1 MATTSSI
8 SGGGIDVDAIVNGL
22 MTIERLPLDQ
32 LTKKQTS
39 YQSKITA
46 LGTLQ
51 SKVDALQT
59 AAKNLGSSSTSSL
72 TSFKTTSSDSS
83 ILSATAGSIRMLD
96 KNLSEHRSELA
107 RQMKPGEEPRPKK
120 VTTVGKTWGYGNLP
134 PELE

>member
-8 SGGGIDVDAIVNGL
+8 SGGGIDVDAVVGGL
-22 MTIERLPLDQ
+22 MTIARLPLDQ
-32 LTKKQTS
+32 LTKKQSS

-59 AAKNLGSSSTSSL
+59 AARNLGSSSSSTL

-83 ILSATAGSIRMLD
+83 IFSRKLFR
-96 KNLSEHRSELA
+96 
-107 RQMKPGEEPRPKK
+107 
-120 VTTVGKTWGYGNLP
+120 
-134 PELE
+134 